1 MKRTFLP
8 ALAAT
13 LLFSAAAPA
22 QQPGQ
27 PQVNITAA
35 NRTLAISAT
44 ETVSVEPEV
53 AILRIG
59 FSTQPN
65 DPKAAYAEGAR
76 TSNAIIAAV
85 RQAGVPDS
93 DIRSEH
99 QFLDRDWSNPN
110 NKQNRYRLTQQ
121 WTVRVA
127 PERVAEILD
136 IAINAGATSSGAIE
150 WTVKDEKALEKDAQD
165 KAAARARENAAVL
178 AKSMDVTLGK
188 LIYVTNGFGGGGII
202 RPMAMMAMSADAN
215 GNRSQPLAIE
225 PQKVTREATVYA
237 VFAIE

>member
-8 ALAAT
+8 ALTAA
-13 LLFSAAAPA
+13 LLFSAAALA

-27 PQVNITAA
+27 PQVNITAT
-35 NRTLAISAT
+35 NRTLAISAS

-85 RQAGVPDS
+85 RQAGVPES
-93 DIRSEH
+93 DIRSER
-99 QFLDRDWSNPN
+99 QFLDRDWSSN
-110 NKQNRYRLTQQ
+110 NKQNKYRLTQQ
-121 WTVRVA
+121 WTVRTA
-127 PERVAEILD
+127 PERAAEILD

-150 WTVKDEKALEKDAQD
+150 WTVKDEKALERDALN
-165 KAAARARENAAVL
+165 KAAARARESAAEL
-178 AKSMDVTLGK
+178 ARSMDVSLGK
-188 LIYVTNGFGGGGII
+188 LIYVTNGFGGGMI
-202 RPMAMMAMSADAN
+202 RPMPMMAMSAGAVEKQA
-215 GNRSQPLAIE
+215 QPLAIQ
-225 PQKVTREATVYA
+225 PQKVTREATVHA

>member
-8 ALAAT
+8 ALTAA
-13 LLFSAAAPA
+13 LLFSAAALA

-27 PQVNITAA
+27 PQVNITAT
-35 NRTLAISAT
+35 NRTLSVSAT

-93 DIRSEH
+93 DIRSER
-99 QFLDRDWSNPN
+99 QFLDRDWSNP
-110 NKQNRYRLTQQ
+110 KQNKYRLTQN

-127 PERVAEILD
+127 PEHAAEILD
-136 IAINAGATSSGAIE
+136 VAINAGATSSGQIE
-150 WTVKDEKALEKDAQD
+150 WTVKDEKALERDALN

-178 AKSMDVTLGK
+178 AKSMDVSLGK
-188 LIYVTNGFGGGGII
+188 LIYVTNNLGGGGI
-202 RPMAMMAMSADAN
+202 RPMAMMAMSRGVDENQA
-215 GNRSQPLAIE
+215 QPLAIQ

>member
-1 MKRTFLP
+1 MHFTKTVIILS
-8 ALAAT
+8 ALTGFAAIT
-13 LLFSAAAPA
+13 AA

-27 PQVNITAA
+27 PQISIGAT
-35 NRTLAISAT
+35 NRTLSVSAT

-76 TSNAIIAAV
+76 TSNAIVAAV

-93 DIRSEH
+93 DIRSER
-99 QFLDRDWSNPN
+99 QFLDRDWSNN
-110 NKQNRYRLTQQ
+110 NKQNKYRLTQQ

-136 IAINAGATSSGAIE
+136 TAINAGATSSGEIE
-150 WTVKDEKALEKDAQD
+150 WTVKDEKALERDALN
-165 KAAARARENAAVL
+165 KAAARSRESAAELAR
-178 AKSMDVTLGK
+178 SMDVRLGM
-188 LIYVTNGFGGGGII
+188 LIYVTNENVGGGI
-202 RPMAMMAMSADAN
+202 RPMAMMAMSTGGAES
-215 GNRSQPLAIE
+215 RTQPLAIA
-225 PQKVTREATVYA
+225 PQKVTRTATVFA